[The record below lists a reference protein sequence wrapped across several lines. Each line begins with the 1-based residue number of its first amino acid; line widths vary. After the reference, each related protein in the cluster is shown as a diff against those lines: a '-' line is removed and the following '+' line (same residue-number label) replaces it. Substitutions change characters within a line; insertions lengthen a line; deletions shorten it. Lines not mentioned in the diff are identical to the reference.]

1 MALMAL
7 GDRDVGDGGYSVVE
21 VLATGAAVDGSVGDR
36 CGCGHDGKDGG
47 YADGSG
53 DHGGVGDGGSGG
65 DGDDAGDSDGGG
77 DDDAGRGEDDGGRGG
92 GDAGDRYGARDGDG
106 GGGGVFG
113 LSQQS
118 AWARCTGFAPGHGRP
133 RSESALRVSPEAGAF
148 LSLLPRLVSSGESP
162 HRGRPARCR
171 QMRARRSLSAGVF
184 TFSRANASARVR
196 PAHGF
201 AAL

>member
-21 VLATGAAVDGSVGDR
+21 VLATGAAVDGSIGDR
-36 CGCGHDGKDGG
+36 CGCGRDGKDGG

-77 DDDAGRGEDDGGRGG
+77 DDDAGRGEDDGGRG
-92 GDAGDRYGARDGDG
+92 GDG